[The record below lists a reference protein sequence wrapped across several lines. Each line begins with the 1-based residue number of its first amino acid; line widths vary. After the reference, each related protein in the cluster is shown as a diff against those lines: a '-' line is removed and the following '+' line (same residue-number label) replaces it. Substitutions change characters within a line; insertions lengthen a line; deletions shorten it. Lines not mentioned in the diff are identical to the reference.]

1 MSPLRLPTILLLAAA
16 AIFSGSVEAKKA
28 TKKFHIRLEAEEEDG
43 IKNISAKQNNGN
55 SNL

>member
-16 AIFSGSVEAKKA
+16 AIFSGRVEAKKA
-28 TKKFHIRLEAEEEDG
+28 IKKFHIRLEAEEDG
-43 IKNISAKQNNGN
+43 VKNISTKQNHGN